1 MDSVGPLLE
10 ARGKT
15 RERKPGHGRSRL
27 EGSGREP
34 DLCLFVGRQD
44 QCLVLN
50 TFVSDKLI
58 FSCNCVNLC
67 PKDAC
72 RQDVVARGRE
82 VLRTAKKADTQ
93 AVPDHAFE
101 AHRTLMLLSSGLAF
115 G

>member
-34 DLCLFVGRQD
+34 DLCLFVGRQE
-44 QCLVLN
+44 
-50 TFVSDKLI
+50 FVSDKLI